1 MKHCILAKWNE
12 TVTDKAALLA
22 QVRALYTAADDIPGV
37 HSVTV
42 HPCCI
47 DRPNRYNLMIVLDMD
62 REALPNWDASTSTT
76 GGRTSTADCWNRRP
90 FLITNKVSDT
100 PCGRNP
106 AGRFFVTGFPA
117 GPSYNR

>member
-37 HSVTV
+37 HSVTA

-62 REALPNWDASTSTT
+62 REALPNWDASDIHHRWKDEY
-76 GGRTSTADCWNRRP
+76 GGLLEQKAIFD
-90 FLITNKVSDT
+90 
-100 PCGRNP
+100 
-106 AGRFFVTGFPA
+106 
-117 GPSYNR
+117 YE